1 MNNNVE
7 FTFCELREKVV
18 VNVTDGKK
26 LGRLSDIAL
35 NCRGQTVGII
45 VPGDSGFL
53 RNISG
58 ANNIFIPWP
67 CILKIGDDVILVDLN
82 DNQPPPRCDFPSPC

>member
-1 MNNNVE
+1 MNNIE
-7 FTFCELREKVV
+7 YTFCELRERTV

-35 NCRGQTVGII
+35 NCKGQTIGII
-45 VPGDSGFL
+45 VPGEVKFL
-53 RNISG
+53 KSITG
-58 ANNIFIPWP
+58 TNNIFIPWQ

-82 DNQPPPRCDFPSPC
+82 NNPSPRCDFPSPCG

>member
-1 MNNNVE
+1 MNNIE
-7 FTFCELREKVV
+7 YTFCELRERTV

-45 VPGDSGFL
+45 VPGEAKFL
-53 RNISG
+53 
-58 ANNIFIPWP
+58 
-67 CILKIGDDVILVDLN
+67 KV
-82 DNQPPPRCDFPSPC
+82 